1 MPPTVPLSASLY
13 PLPFSDCLFCWQWK
27 KAQLCGVLF
36 GWMRKNQP
44 VVDFSGQSQAVVPGP
59 NRVAP
64 GLLGSSHLHTTGQWG
79 LSCGHITHICFNR
92 LRSGTSGELMLNTA
106 ISTLPASLKQKA
118 TFPDFLKM
126 NNKQMP
132 FSIELYILLKGTDTN
147 FTKNSSDIRN

>member
-1 MPPTVPLSASLY
+1 ML
-13 PLPFSDCLFCWQWK
+13 
-27 KAQLCGVLF
+27 
-36 GWMRKNQP
+36 
-44 VVDFSGQSQAVVPGP
+44 PGP

-64 GLLGSSHLHTTGQWG
+64 GLQPLAYNRTMGIVLWPYNTQGSIASTGRGLGPV
-79 LSCGHITHICFNR
+79 
-92 LRSGTSGELMLNTA
+92 GELM
-106 ISTLPASLKQKA
+106 LKQKA